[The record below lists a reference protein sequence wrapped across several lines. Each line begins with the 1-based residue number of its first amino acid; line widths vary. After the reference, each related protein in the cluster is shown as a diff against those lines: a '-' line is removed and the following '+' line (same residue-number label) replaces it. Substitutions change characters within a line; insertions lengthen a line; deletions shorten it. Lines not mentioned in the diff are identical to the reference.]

1 MYNIPVLKRIFEY
14 KKDILAIILLCLLS
28 FVFLNNLFLKS
39 QIFTSQDLGQSDITH
54 YNFPNMNF
62 YAQEIKAMKIPLW
75 TNDISTGFPI
85 FAEGGTF
92 FLPNLITY
100 FLFPVYLAYNLNY
113 LIVFIVA
120 SIGMYFYCRY
130 LGFTRFSSLFA
141 SITYSFSFVF
151 IGQILHPA
159 VLQAISLFPWLI
171 LIIDNYFQ
179 KGSRIY
185 LLIFAVL
192 FSQQYLTGFIQC
204 VIYSIIAIYLV
215 MFIRYFKK
223 LHFAKNI
230 MLLTFACLLTV
241 GISGIQFLPTL
252 ELYAQST
259 RSFSAADT
267 SRFYYTL
274 KDLMYFVNPFFWGD
288 PSKATY
294 IRNPVEG
301 LFWENNIYSGI
312 LPFIFLIIGFLY
324 FKSKKILRP
333 YIYLFFLSLIFSLGW
348 FFFLRHIPPFSMF
361 RLPQRALFLVSFA
374 YAIIAGFGFDQVFN
388 ILRKRISDRFFIIFI
403 GLAIIIIAFL
413 DVFLQGRGYNGGI
426 SKDEW
431 LKTPETAEYL
441 QDQKISGRILSL
453 GGADNWFYVYN
464 NISHGWRSE
473 NAGKLLATRAML
485 APNTNTLYGIS
496 SFDGYTAFETTNTA
510 LIKQLALSGD
520 SDTERVIEIGT
531 SSAKLLGMEGV
542 QYIVSVKNIISDS
555 NDLELVWQKPNPDTK
570 SIYKIYRNKQFI
582 DIIHPVNKTVIEYS
596 TQQMVN
602 DLLSTSFTPKD
613 AALIYDLNPV
623 QNFPD
628 EVSITNIRNDSGD
641 ISFHTVS
648 SGNSFIV
655 ISESYYP
662 GWKTLVDN
670 QETDILPVNINSM
683 GLYLTAG
690 KHNVRLF
697 YDPNSYQLGKIVSFI
712 SLLIVVAILF
722 WPIFKKSL
730 SVSSAERIG
739 S

>member
-1 MYNIPVLKRIFEY
+1 MYNILVLKRIFEH
-14 KKDILAIILLCLLS
+14 KKDILAIIFLCLLS

-39 QIFTSQDLGQSDITH
+39 QIFTSQDLGQGDITH

-62 YAQEIKAMKIPLW
+62 YAQGIKSMKIPLW
-75 TNDISTGFPI
+75 TNGISTGFPI

-120 SIGMYFYCRY
+120 SIGMYLYCRY
-130 LGFTRFSSLFA
+130 LGFARFSSLFA
-141 SITYSFSFVF
+141 SIVYSFSFVF
-151 IGQILHPA
+151 IGHILHPA

-171 LIIDNYFQ
+171 LVVDNYFH

-185 LLIFAVL
+185 LLLFAFL

-204 VIYSIIAIYLV
+204 VIYSITAIYII
-215 MFIRYFKK
+215 MFMRYFKK
-223 LHFAKNI
+223 PHFALNI
-230 MLLTFACLLTV
+230 MLLTFACLLAA

-252 ELYAQST
+252 ELYTQST
-259 RSFSAADT
+259 RNFSAADT
-267 SRFYYTL
+267 SRFYYTV
-274 KDLMYFVNPFFWGD
+274 KDLVYFVNPFFWGD

-324 FKSKKILRP
+324 FKGKKILRP
-333 YIYLFFLSLIFSLGW
+333 YVYLFFLSLIFSLGW
-348 FFFLRHIPPFSMF
+348 FFFLQYIPPFSMF

-374 YAIIAGFGFDQVFN
+374 YAIIAGFGFNQVFN
-388 ILRKRISDRFFIIFI
+388 ILKKRISDKPIIVFI
-403 GLAIIIIAFL
+403 GLVIIAIAFL

-431 LKTPETAEYL
+431 LKTPETAGYL

-453 GGADNWFYVYN
+453 GGAENWFYVYD

-473 NAGKLLATRAML
+473 NAGKLLATRAVL
-485 APNTNTLYGIS
+485 TPNTNTLFGIS
-496 SFDGYTAFETTNTA
+496 SFDGYTAFETTNTS
-510 LIKQLALSGD
+510 LIKQLAYYGD
-520 SDTERVIEIGT
+520 GNTEKVIEIGT
-531 SSAKLLGMEGV
+531 SSARLLGMEGV
-542 QYIVSVKNIISDS
+542 QYIVSAKNVISDS
-555 NDLELVWQKPNPDTK
+555 NDLELVWQKLNRDTK

-582 DIIHPVNKTVIEYS
+582 DIIHSVNRTVVEFS

-613 AALIYDLNPV
+613 TALTYNLSQI

-628 EVSITNIRNDSGD
+628 EVAITDINIADGN
-641 ISFHTVS
+641 ITFHTGS

-655 ISESYYP
+655 ISDSYYP
-662 GWKTLVDN
+662 GWKALVDN
-670 QETDILPVNINSM
+670 QETDILPVDINSM
-683 GLYLTAG
+683 GLFLKAG

-697 YDPNSYQLGKIVSFI
+697 YDPTSYQLGKLVSFI
-712 SLLIVVAILF
+712 SLLFVFVTLF
-722 WPIFKKSL
+722 WPIFKKIIKSN
-730 SVSSAERIG
+730 SA
-739 S
+739 